1 MSLTPEQLEQ
11 RLNYICGSDC
21 ATIMGLNPWSN
32 RVKLWQEKTRQIV
45 AEDISEKPCV
55 IAGNFLEPA
64 VRSWFESHTGLKVT
78 EEPNLIIHPL
88 HKWMAGNIDGWVG
101 DNKKEILEIKTTSC
115 DKGWGK
121 NGENK
126 IPDNYLCQITHYMA
140 VTCADVC
147 HVAVLIRGTDFR
159 TYRYERNIEL
169 EDIIIEREQAFW
181 NLVQKEIPPEV
192 KSSDEVL
199 SFHGYKSKEQTII
212 STQVIDAYISELEA
226 LKKNIE
232 TLQEQKDCV
241 ENRIKLFMGE
251 NDTLLDVN
259 GKIAITWKQSTPS
272 KRFDSCAFK
281 KANLEEYSKYLKQTE
296 SARRFSLKTERT

>member
-21 ATIMGLNPWSN
+21 ATILGLNPWSN
-32 RVKLWQEKTRQIV
+32 RVALWQEKTRQIV
-45 AEDISEKPCV
+45 PEDISHKPAV
-55 IAGNFLEPA
+55 MAGNFLEPA
-64 VRSWFESHTGLKVT
+64 VRKWFEAHTGLKVT
-78 EEPNLIIHPL
+78 EEPNLIVHPI

-115 DKGWGK
+115 DKGWGR

-159 TYRYERNIEL
+159 VYRYERNIEL
-169 EDIIIEREQAFW
+169 EDIIIEKEQAFW
-181 NLVQKEIPPEV
+181 KLIQEEIPPQI

-199 SFHGYKSKEQTII
+199 SFHGYKSKEQAIV
-212 STQVIDAYISELEA
+212 STQVVDAYIGELES
-226 LKKNIE
+226 LKQDIE
-232 TLQEQKDCV
+232 KLQIKKDCV

-251 NDTLLDVN
+251 NDTLLDMN
-259 GKIAITWKQSTPS
+259 GKIAITWKQANSS
-272 KRFDSCAFK
+272 KRFDSSAFK
-281 KANLEEYSKYLKQTE
+281 KANIEEYSKYLKHTE
-296 SARRFSLKTERT
+296 SSRRFSLKTDRT